1 MRPYTP
7 DGATPASTARL
18 VRRELHSSRA
28 VASTITAGVLVLV
41 CLVLL
46 LEAVLLA
53 VGEEHFLLDLDAA
66 APWIGSLPVGAP
78 ASLLGAASALLCV
91 LGVFLLVLALL
102 PGRRARYTLPD
113 ERAAVV
119 VDAEVVASSLARR
132 ARTAAGVAP
141 EQVLVTVARSSVSVQ
156 IRPTSGLP
164 VDADAVRAAVADDLQ
179 RSSISPQPR
188 IFVRVADSGVIGQ

>member
-1 MRPYTP
+1 MTSNPP

-28 VASTITAGVLVLV
+28 VASTITAAVLVLV

-46 LEAVLLA
+46 LEVVLRAVN
-53 VGEEHFLLDLDAA
+53 EDHFVLDLEAA
-66 APWIGSLPVGAP
+66 AAWAGALPAGIP
-78 ASLLGAASALLCV
+78 ASLLGAGSALLGV
-91 LGVFLLVLALL
+91 LGVLLLVLALL

-132 ARTAAGVAP
+132 ARMAAGVAP
-141 EQVLVTVARSSVSVQ
+141 EQVLVTVARSSVMVQ

-179 RSSISPQPR
+179 RSSIAPEPR
-188 IFVRVADSGVIGQ
+188 ILVRVADSGVIGQ